1 MQSKH
6 FSEAIRQFIFFE
18 EGRGGEAC
26 IRIEGHSMQPFL
38 QDGQMVYVSPYT
50 GMPRIGHCYG
60 FLFNNNL
67 LLHRL
72 VFFSKKNAYFIGDSG
87 RYFEKVPRKN
97 IVAVLSIKYKRTA
110 LLMITLAN
118 YIYFL
123 LAFYKHP
130 SPMEKIRSK
139 WLAFWTKG
147 GMLHERTL

>member
-1 MQSKH
+1 MQSEH

-38 QDGQMVYVSPYT
+38 RSGQMVRVSPYT
-50 GMPRIGHCYG
+50 STLQIGHCYG

-72 VFFSKKNAYFIGDSG
+72 VFFSGENAYFIGDSG

-97 IVAVLSIKYKRTA
+97 IVAELSMKYKRTA

-123 LAFYKHP
+123 LALYKYP
-130 SPMEKIRSK
+130 VPMVKIRTM
-139 WLAFWTKG
+139 WLAMWTKG
-147 GMLHERTL
+147 GIAHERTL